1 MIFTLPKLPVKW
13 EGKNKV
19 IFRHLVIL
27 KVTTHLPLHD
37 RLLENILQQN
47 KWKREEDMICRKLG
61 VQCREFTKKSQGSS
75 YAAGLKS
82 NNSCQN
88 ITLEGWKR
96 AVSKKNDK
104 QNYRLFDSIE
114 CLVKIITRHCPDM
127 LEHLVKDYWQ
137 THRKLS
143 KTKATTNSRT
153 N

>member
-27 KVTTHLPLHD
+27 KVTTNLPLRD

-47 KWKREEDMICRKLG
+47 TWKREDMICRKLA
-61 VQCREFTKKSQGSS
+61 VKCREFTKKSQGSS

-82 NNSCQN
+82 NNACQN
-88 ITLEGWKR
+88 MMLEGWKR
-96 AVSKKNDK
+96 AVSKKNDE

-114 CLVKIITRHCPDM
+114 CLVKIITRHCPDT

>member
-27 KVTTHLPLHD
+27 KVTTNLPLCD

-47 KWKREEDMICRKLG
+47 KWKREDMICRKLA
-61 VQCREFTKKSQGSS
+61 VKCREFTKKSQGSS

-82 NNSCQN
+82 NNACQN
-88 ITLEGWKR
+88 MMLEGWKR
-96 AVSKKNDK
+96 AVSKKNDE

-114 CLVKIITRHCPDM
+114 CLVKIITRHCPDT

>member
-1 MIFTLPKLPVKW
+1 
-13 EGKNKV
+13 
-19 IFRHLVIL
+19 
-27 KVTTHLPLHD
+27 
-37 RLLENILQQN
+37 
-47 KWKREEDMICRKLG
+47 MICRKLG

-127 LEHLVKDYWQ
+127 LEHLVKDY
-137 THRKLS
+137 
-143 KTKATTNSRT
+143 
-153 N
+153 

>member
-27 KVTTHLPLHD
+27 KVTTNLPLRD

-47 KWKREEDMICRKLG
+47 KWKREDMICRKLA
-61 VQCREFTKKSQGSS
+61 VKCREFTKKSQGSS

-82 NNSCQN
+82 NNACQN
-88 ITLEGWKR
+88 MMLEGWKR
-96 AVSKKNDK
+96 AVSKKNDE

-114 CLVKIITRHCPDM
+114 CLVKIITRHCPDT

>member
-27 KVTTHLPLHD
+27 KVTTNLPLRD

-47 KWKREEDMICRKLG
+47 KWKREEDMICRKLA
-61 VQCREFTKKSQGSS
+61 VKCREFTKKSQGSS

-82 NNSCQN
+82 NNACQN
-88 ITLEGWKR
+88 MMLEGWKR
-96 AVSKKNDK
+96 AVSKKNDE

-114 CLVKIITRHCPDM
+114 CLVKIITRHCPDT